1 LLFRKEKSPGFFQVQ
16 DSVLAVLR
24 KRAGHFLIQT
34 GKESLAKSHVF
45 VADIKDRRLG
55 TEIAQRS
62 MPNIYDW
69 IADAAGNVRVG
80 LGFTSDQEQ
89 AILQLKDGSGEWH
102 DYSHLFDRGAEILA
116 LPSNQ
121 PNLYYISMQPAG
133 AAADAEPGS
142 AEESTNGMR
151 QVYILNVVT
160 GEEQWRY
167 GRNDSE
173 IAGIRLDSQG
183 ETIVSV
189 SYTNEELAPELFDVE
204 WRAVQS
210 VLAELYLAVST
221 ISGR

>member
-1 LLFRKEKSPGFFQVQ
+1 MIREVDDLKKQPFLISGSNWTLGRYRWVSPTDLLLSISIPDVYMGVPQVVTRLVHVDVEKQKQRLLFRKEKSPGFFQVQ

-24 KRAGHFLIQT
+24 KRDGHFLIQA
-34 GKESLAKSHVF
+34 GKESLAKPHVF

-69 IADAAGNVRVG
+69 VADAAGNVRVG

-116 LPSNQ
+116 LPTNK

-142 AEESTNGMR
+142 AVPMGC
-151 QVYILNVVT
+151 
-160 GEEQWRY
+160 
-167 GRNDSE
+167 
-173 IAGIRLDSQG
+173 AK
-183 ETIVSV
+183 
-189 SYTNEELAPELFDVE
+189 F
-204 WRAVQS
+204 
-210 VLAELYLAVST
+210 
-221 ISGR
+221 ISSML